1 MNDIKPTTSQSRVTN
16 QSGSPV
22 TDQQLLEAIYISV
35 EKTRKY
41 IFWMNV
47 VTIAFVVIPILI
59 GAIATPFL
67 IKGFGSYLGALQG
80 G

>member
-1 MNDIKPTTSQSRVTN
+1 MNDIK
-16 QSGSPV
+16 SPV
-22 TDQQLLEAIYISV
+22 FENQQPVHSDDQVTDRQLLEAIYISV

-47 VTIAFVVIPILI
+47 MTIAFVVLPILI
-59 GAIATPFL
+59 AAIATPFL
-67 IKGFGSYLGALQG
+67 IRGFSSYLGMLQG

>member
-1 MNDIKPTTSQSRVTN
+1 MNDIRPITSQSRVSN
-16 QSGSPV
+16 QTGEPV
-22 TDQQLLEAIYISV
+22 TDRQLLEAIYISV

-47 VTIAFVVIPILI
+47 VTISMIVIPLII
-59 GAIATPFL
+59 GAIAAPFL